1 MHGYLKAV
9 GLGTYDTRR
18 AYASLI
24 EKVTENPD
32 VTSIVQTGQDSH
44 VAVLFSLM
52 TEASGLAVCGEYEED
67 EHFRTDFAFPFVR
80 ADAVSSTAPCSV
92 QRRTGGDG
100 YEGLCDDYRIGMPLI
115 FHLNN
120 FARLLQTGRNPEDIT
135 SVSFSGLASDGK
147 ILLPTFDTADREKT
161 KVRAEER
168 TRQIEQAMGGDQ
180 QAMERLSFQEM
191 NLFATVNSRLQKE
204 DLYSVIESF
213 FMPSGMETD
222 QYALMGEI
230 TACTPWENRMTG
242 AKGWFLEVTAADIP
256 VRVSIAADDL
266 MGDPQPGR
274 RFKGNIWLQG
284 TVEC

>member
-1 MHGYLKAV
+1 M
-9 GLGTYDTRR
+9 
-18 AYASLI
+18 
-24 EKVTENPD
+24 KVVKTKEGNGHITLD
-32 VTSIVQTGQDSH
+32 VTVPTGE
-44 VAVLFSLM
+44 VAEVLNQAAMLFCNQNNVKPVPGK
-52 TEASGLAVCGEYEED
+52 TPAQAVRESMGIRD
-67 EHFRTDFAFPFVR
+67 L
-80 ADAVSSTAPCSV
+80 
-92 QRRTGGDG
+92 DG
-100 YEGLCDDYRIGMPLI
+100 VV
-115 FHLNN
+115 
-120 FARLLQTGRNPEDIT
+120 A
-135 SVSFSGLASDGK
+135 
-147 ILLPTFDTADREKT
+147 
-161 KVRAEER
+161 
-168 TRQIEQAMGGDQ
+168 EQAME
-180 QAMERLSFQEM
+180 MLSLQEM
-191 NLFATVNSRLQKE
+191 SLFSRVNARLQKE